1 MDPGSRFAWPG
12 RRPRGRRAR
21 RPLGWWLGI
30 VARHPCSAT
39 LFERASAGEAR
50 AERWLSERK
59 ATPPSPR
66 SPRTQAQPEIRGPF
80 VSRAAAMGLR
90 GRRRD
95 PAAALQS
102 SFSRSAPAGVL
113 PDGASRRAGIGEPR
127 APVIGLGKSRKRRGS
142 PVPGRGCALPGMTKR
157 EGGARGGGKAAASR
171 KNGCP
176 RWRGRR
182 TACRLTPAEVA
193 NGSRVAL
200 SLARDDGRG
209 GGGLGGLS
217 GGGSALLL
225 DILARQPCSRGRRL
239 ARRER
244 SGG

>member
-113 PDGASRRAGIGEPR
+113 PDGASRRAGIGEPKGAGDR
-127 APVIGLGKSRKRRGS
+127 PWQKPQAPWLAGSGSRLRLARND
-142 PVPGRGCALPGMTKR
+142 
-157 EGGARGGGKAAASR
+157 EGGAV
-171 KNGCP
+171 P
-176 RWRGRR
+176 
-182 TACRLTPAEVA
+182 
-193 NGSRVAL
+193 
-200 SLARDDGRG
+200 G
-209 GGGLGGLS
+209 GGGRRAVPGGAARR
-217 GGGSALLL
+217 GGRTGPVASALSSHAGRSCA
-225 DILARQPCSRGRRL
+225 ARRRAIFRL
-239 ARRER
+239 ATPPAPAATGRLPAQA
-244 SGG
+244 